1 MGRIRG
7 KEIRNATIEVLK
19 RYKTLFNDNFENN
32 KEALN
37 KVITAQKRNRN
48 KIAGFITKLAKSK
61 AIEEFIIEHS
71 TK

>member
-7 KEIRNATIEVLK
+7 KEIRNATIEILRK
-19 RYKTLFNDNFENN
+19 HKGLFNDKFGDN
-32 KEALN
+32 KDALN

-61 AIEEFIIEHS
+61 SIEEFIIEHS
-71 TK
+71 SK

>member
-7 KEIRNATIEVLK
+7 KEIRNATIDILK
-19 RYKTLFNDNFENN
+19 QYKGLFNDKFDDN

-37 KVITAQKRNRN
+37 KIIVAQKRNRN
-48 KIAGFITKLAKSK
+48 KIAGFITKLAKDK

-71 TK
+71 SR

>member
-19 RYKTLFNDNFENN
+19 SYKGLFNDDFESN

-37 KVITAQKRNRN
+37 GVITAQKRTRN

-61 AIEEFIIEHS
+61 SIEAFIIEHS
-71 TK
+71 SK

>member
-7 KEIRNATIEVLK
+7 KEIRNATVEVLK
-19 RYKTLFNDNFENN
+19 LYRTLFTDNFEGN

-48 KIAGFITKLAKSK
+48 KIAGFITKLAKEK

-71 TK
+71 SK

>member
-7 KEIRNATIEVLK
+7 KEIRNATVEVLK
-19 RYKTLFNDNFENN
+19 RYKNLFTDNFENN

-37 KVITAQKRNRN
+37 RVITSQKRTRN
-48 KIAGFITKLAKSK
+48 KIAGFITKLAKEK

-71 TK
+71 SK

>member
-19 RYKTLFNDNFENN
+19 RYKGLFNEDFENN

-37 KVITAQKRNRN
+37 GVITAQKRNRN

-61 AIEEFIIEHS
+61 SIEEFIIEHS
-71 TK
+71 SK